1 VATEIEVD
9 VVPLDEVVPR
19 GQRVDLVKIDVEG
32 AELAVLEGM
41 ARVIADSPEL
51 AIIAEF
57 GPSHLKAAQVSPE
70 AWLSAFRNY
79 GFEAFVID
87 ELSAECRPADL
98 TELAGIESVNILF
111 ARTEASILARV
122 M

>member
-1 VATEIEVD
+1 MTR
-9 VVPLDEVVPR
+9 VV
-19 GQRVDLVKIDVEG
+19 
-32 AELAVLEGM
+32 
-41 ARVIADSPEL
+41 ADSPEL

-57 GPSHLKAAQVSPE
+57 GPSHLKAAQVSPQ
-70 AWLSAFRNY
+70 AWLSAFRNR

-98 TELAGIESVNILF
+98 TQLARVESVNILF
-111 ARTEASILARV
+111 ARTEPSILARV